1 MKAYR
6 FVSAVVIILGLL
18 VTSRYAWAKY
28 LSDRKDMTLQK
39 AVQETKD
46 DLFNK
51 GKIVNNEIGKVLG
64 EEDEEKDLS
73 SYIKE
78 DLPKDLQK
86 KVQESEVVKEIQK
99 EVIQIIESTTTEVQQ
114 LPQEE
119 VDKLKKGVAQEI
131 CSQLMEEKEATESS
145 EN

>member
-6 FVSAVVIILGLL
+6 LISAVVVILGIL
-18 VTSRYAWAKY
+18 VTGRYAWAKY

-51 GKIVNNEIGKVLG
+51 GKIVSNEFEKVLG

-73 SYIKE
+73 TYLKE
-78 DLPKDLQK
+78 DLPKELQK

-114 LPQEE
+114 MPQEE
-119 VDKLKKGVAQEI
+119 IDKLKKGVAQEI
-131 CSQLMEEKEATESS
+131 CTQLMEAKEATESG